1 MAAGNKIPKITDFD
15 TLQAYVDA
23 TLAAD
28 GPPKS
33 MGKAGPGKIPGKILR
48 DKIGPGK
55 AGPGKAGPGN
65 IVPGKIVRG
74 KTGSSITKTPQKMRK
89 TPQRGQNN
97 G

>member
-23 TLAAD
+23 TLAMD

-33 MGKAGPGKIPGKILR
+33 MGKAGPGNIVPGK
-48 DKIGPGK
+48 KSM
-55 AGPGKAGPGN
+55 GKAGPGN
-65 IVPGKIVRG
+65 IVP
-74 KTGSSITKTPQKMRK
+74 QKMRK
-89 TPQRGQNN
+89 KPQRGQNN

>member
-15 TLQAYVDA
+15 TLEAYVNA

-33 MGKAGPGKIPGKILR
+33 MGRAGPGMMQKPQKGQKM
-48 DKIGPGK
+48 GPGMQK
-55 AGPGKAGPGN
+55 GQKMGPGMQKP
-65 IVPGKIVRG
+65 
-74 KTGSSITKTPQKMRK
+74 PQK
-89 TPQRGQNN
+89 GQNN

>member
-23 TLAAD
+23 TLAMD

-33 MGKAGPGKIPGKILR
+33 MGKAGPGKI
-48 DKIGPGK
+48 
-55 AGPGKAGPGN
+55 
-65 IVPGKIVRG
+65 V
-74 KTGSSITKTPQKMRK
+74 PQKMRK
-89 TPQRGQNN
+89 PQKMPKPPLKGLNN

>member
-1 MAAGNKIPKITDFD
+1 MAAGNKIPQITDFD
-15 TLQAYVDA
+15 TLEAYVNA

-33 MGKAGPGKIPGKILR
+33 MGK
-48 DKIGPGK
+48 IGPGIV
-55 AGPGKAGPGN
+55 GKR
-65 IVPGKIVRG
+65 VP
-74 KTGSSITKTPQKMRK
+74 KTPQKGLRVPK

>member
-15 TLQAYVDA
+15 TLEAYVNA

-33 MGKAGPGKIPGKILR
+33 MGKAVPDKKSMGKI
-48 DKIGPGK
+48 
-55 AGPGKAGPGN
+55 GPGKAGPGN
-65 IVPGKIVRG
+65 IVPDKKSMGKAGPGNIV
-74 KTGSSITKTPQKMRK
+74 SQKMRK
-89 TPQRGQNN
+89 PPQKGQNN

>member
-15 TLQAYVDA
+15 TLEAYVNA

-33 MGKAGPGKIPGKILR
+33 MGKAGPGKI
-48 DKIGPGK
+48 
-55 AGPGKAGPGN
+55 
-65 IVPGKIVRG
+65 V
-74 KTGSSITKTPQKMRK
+74 PQKMRK
-89 TPQRGQNN
+89 PPLKGLNN

>member
-33 MGKAGPGKIPGKILR
+33 MGKVGPGIRK
-48 DKIGPGK
+48 
-55 AGPGKAGPGN
+55 
-65 IVPGKIVRG
+65 
-74 KTGSSITKTPQKMRK
+74 PQKN
-89 TPQRGQNN
+89 PQKGLNN